1 VPDRARALRVE
12 KILEQISSSFVYMN
26 KARLNRDRALMR
38 TKSVTNTG
46 ELHIMKFHHI
56 TAKASA
62 LATLS
67 VALLFAAG
75 PASAHCDGV
84 DGPVIKAAQQALDT
98 GNVNRVLIWVQ
109 QADQAQI
116 KDAFRKTIDVRKL
129 NPSAREM
136 ADYYFFETLVRVHR
150 AGEGAP
156 YTGIKPAGRDLGPAV
171 LAGDKALETGSVEP
185 LAKLLTQA
193 VHKSV
198 GGQFKDVIA
207 KKNFKADDV
216 VAGQAYVK
224 AYVGYIHS
232 VERIYEASA
241 SPAHGNVPEPA
252 AAAHQH

>member
-1 VPDRARALRVE
+1 
-12 KILEQISSSFVYMN
+12 
-26 KARLNRDRALMR
+26 MR
-38 TKSVTNTG
+38 TKSATNTG
-46 ELHIMKFHHI
+46 ELHIMKFPHI
-56 TAKASA
+56 TAKVSA

-75 PASAHCDGV
+75 PASAHCDGE

-109 QADQAQI
+109 PSDQAQI
-116 KDAFRKTIDVRKL
+116 KDAFRKTLDVRQL
-129 NPSAREM
+129 NPSAKKL
-136 ADYYFFETLVRVHR
+136 ADSYFFETLVRVHR
-150 AGEGAP
+150 SGEGAP

-171 LAGDKALETGSVEP
+171 VAGDKALETGSVEP
-185 LAKLLTQA
+185 LANLLTKA

-216 VAGQAYVK
+216 AAGQAYVK

-232 VERIYEASA
+232 VERIYEATEG
-241 SPAHGNVPEPA
+241 PAHGDTQESA

>member
-1 VPDRARALRVE
+1 
-12 KILEQISSSFVYMN
+12 
-26 KARLNRDRALMR
+26 
-38 TKSVTNTG
+38 
-46 ELHIMKFHHI
+46 MKFNQI
-56 TAKASA
+56 TVKASV

-67 VALLFAAG
+67 AALLLSAA
-75 PASAHCDGV
+75 PAFAHCDGE

-109 QADQAQI
+109 ASDQAQI
-116 KDAFRKTIDVRKL
+116 KEAFRKTLDVRQL
-129 NPSAREM
+129 NPSAKKL
-136 ADYYFFETLVRVHR
+136 ADYAFFETLVRVHR

-171 LAGDKALETGSVEP
+171 VAGDKALDTGAVKP
-185 LAKLLTQA
+185 LAEMLTQA

-207 KKNFKADDV
+207 KKNFKVDDV
-216 VAGQAYVK
+216 AAGQEYVK

-232 VERIYEASA
+232 VERIYDATVAS
-241 SPAHGNVPEPA
+241 AHGNAPETA

>member
-1 VPDRARALRVE
+1 
-12 KILEQISSSFVYMN
+12 
-26 KARLNRDRALMR
+26 
-38 TKSVTNTG
+38 
-46 ELHIMKFHHI
+46 MKFPHI
-56 TAKASA
+56 TAKVSA

-75 PASAHCDGV
+75 PASAHCDGE

-109 QADQAQI
+109 PSDQAQI
-116 KDAFRKTIDVRKL
+116 KDAFRKTLDVRQL
-129 NPSAREM
+129 NPSAKKL
-136 ADYYFFETLVRVHR
+136 ADSYFFETLVRVHR
-150 AGEGAP
+150 SGEGAP

-171 LAGDKALETGSVEP
+171 VAGDKALETGSVEP
-185 LAKLLTQA
+185 LANLLTKA

-216 VAGQAYVK
+216 AAGQAYVK

-232 VERIYEASA
+232 VERIYEATEG
-241 SPAHGNVPEPA
+241 PAHGDTQESA